1 MRWKQRSVAR
11 GFTLIEL
18 MAVVVILAIL
28 AGIALPKF
36 FDHAAQARK
45 SACMGALGGVRA
57 GVASFY
63 ADKAI
68 NSTGGRYPTLAEL
81 TGGSVMQEAIP
92 QNPYNS
98 IGTVVTATYANSTAR
113 TIGGAQG
120 WRYYSGGGTGSRPVF
135 WANTNTVSENGF

>member
-1 MRWKQRSVAR
+1 MRWKQRSAAR

-45 SACMGALGGVRA
+45 SACMGALGGVGA

-68 NSTGGRYPTLAEL
+68 TSASARYPTLAEL
-81 TGGSVMQEAIP
+81 TGGSVMQEAVP
-92 QNPYNS
+92 ENPYNNS
-98 IGTVVTATYANSTAR
+98 PAVVTATYVDSTAR
-113 TIGGAQG
+113 TVGGAQG
-120 WRYYSGGGTGSRPVF
+120 WRYYSGGGVGSRPVF